1 MRALVHNRTPNRVE
15 RLMLDLESAALT
27 AEALARRMLACEEL
41 TTEQRAHSQ
50 RVVDAAFALCDT
62 TVILHGC
69 STPDLRMAFGRY
81 LGARALQRRT
91 SGKEAAQLL
100 DDDDD

>member
-41 TTEQRAHSQ
+41 TAKQRAHSQ
-50 RVVDAAFALCDT
+50 RVAEAAFALCDT
-62 TVILHGC
+62 TVALHGC
-69 STPDLRMAFGRY
+69 STPDLRAAFGRY
-81 LGARALQRRT
+81 LGAKALERGR
-91 SGKEAAQLL
+91 KEPAQLL
-100 DDDDD
+100 DD